1 MISIP
6 PAGQSINE
14 YPKSILTQA
23 QLEIREKSKLLSTYR
38 GDLFQIHEIIT
49 KNIGTGIPFFTAH
62 FGLDP
67 VQGITDKLFTDGA
80 GNFIDTDTPAQRLL
94 KANEVMQYKDPSPQD
109 HGITQEALVTIVS
122 AIPQIRVVQAK
133 IAATEIEI
141 ADDAGAIVYGMESK
155 PDADSV
161 KTFFSKY
168 GKPKLGSGTTTSEFA
183 KKNGILNS
191 LYVTSG
197 PRYFTKKVADI
208 TYNVQPIVDFYKDA
222 YSKDPAYYWQKIA
235 QVRLSIYSDRKI
247 SMYSPVVR
255 LEEVNPNTGAPNGKY
270 VVVAFGSQTKPG
282 NISLSEVKQRMF
294 PDVIISE
301 PGRNPKVMFGQDA
314 YYAEQLQKGQTIWKS
329 TPEKASRPYTAI
341 VLHSWEMPSS
351 SNQLII
357 QARAGES
364 VGKPVSMYA
373 LGPPS
378 KFRVPHILKVIFT
391 LAPKGTEEAMNRIVT
406 GSDAQP
412 SAIEQWFESHLAD
425 KHTTMTTGQG
435 KKLVDIAGVNDQE
448 RESIW
453 MSERYLLQC
462 VTKACYAALEHP
474 WLYMEGNGFYDRF
487 IDYQARA
494 PGRGAYHDRYAMKE
508 MFGDTWFYDCVG
520 RDENGNDNLPPSGFL
535 AAVREAVREIFTLA
549 KWPQG
554 TPQKLFEAPVNDE
567 QDLLF
572 VKTKFRQAM
581 EGPDYPVPREMYLP
595 EKLNRDLRFTPQLHD
610 EASGAQS
617 SQQGSTN
624 RYAYYFTTN
633 STGGATYK
641 PNNKRY
647 MYNMTKVYYHARYTK
662 KALGVRTR
670 KPVTLPG
677 GGQLTTVT
685 RSAEETVPGM
695 NEMGDTSLAGAIGV
709 TGAVVGLGMLGLTF
723 LRNR

>member
-38 GDLFQIHEIIT
+38 GDLFQIHEIIK

-94 KANEVMQYKDPSPQD
+94 KANEVMQYKDPSPTD

-122 AIPQIRVVQAK
+122 AIPQIRKVQAK
-133 IAATEIEI
+133 IDALEIEI

-155 PDADSV
+155 PDPDSV

-168 GKPKLGSGTTTSEFA
+168 NKPSLGTGTTASEFA
-183 KKNGILNS
+183 KKNGIENK
-191 LYVTSG
+191 LYVTGG
-197 PRYFTKKVADI
+197 PRYFTKKVEDI
-208 TYNVQPIVDFYKDA
+208 TYNVQPIVDFYMDA
-222 YSKDPAYYWQKIA
+222 YSKDPAYYWQKIS
-235 QVRLSIYSDRKI
+235 QVRLSIYMDRKI

-282 NISLSEVKQRMF
+282 NISLSDVKQRMF

-314 YYAEQLQKGQTIWKS
+314 YYAEQLQKGQNIWKS

-341 VLHSWEMPSS
+341 VLHAWEMPSDRYIAQSRDRSGS
-351 SNQLII
+351 STN
-357 QARAGES
+357 
-364 VGKPVSMYA
+364 MYA
-373 LGPPS
+373 VGPPS
-378 KFRVPHILKVIFT
+378 KLNLPNVLKVIFT
-391 LAPKGTEEAMNRIVT
+391 LAPKGTEEAMNRIVSGT
-406 GSDAQP
+406 DLQP
-412 SAIEQWFESHLAD
+412 SAIEQWFESYLERE
-425 KHTTMTTGQG
+425 HTTMTTGQG
-435 KKLVDIAGVNDQE
+435 KKLVDIIGVNDME
-448 RESIW
+448 REARW
-453 MSERYLLQC
+453 MADRNLLHC

-474 WLYMEGNGFYDRF
+474 WLYMEGNGFSRF
-487 IDYQARA
+487 IDYNSRSNAGGTYAQ
-494 PGRGAYHDRYAMKE
+494 RYTLEE
-508 MFGDTWFYDCVG
+508 MFGVSWYEECIG
-520 RDENGNDNLPPSGFL
+520 RDQNGNILSPPQGL
-535 AAVREAVREIFTLA
+535 LNTVREAVREVFTLA
-549 KWPQG
+549 KWPMG
-554 TPQKLFEAPVNDE
+554 VPQKLFEAPVNDE

-572 VKTKFRQAM
+572 IKTKFRKAM
-581 EGPDYPVPREMYLP
+581 EGPDYPAPREMYLP
-595 EKLNRDLRFTPQLHD
+595 ERLNRDLRFSPEIYDPST
-610 EASGAQS
+610 GAQS

-624 RYAYYFTTN
+624 RYAYYFTN
-633 STGGATYK
+633 AGNGAPYK
-641 PNNKRY
+641 PDNKRY
-647 MYNMTKVYYHARYTK
+647 LYNMTKVYYHARYTK
-662 KALGVRTR
+662 KALGVRSR
-670 KPVTLPG
+670 KPVSVPSA
-677 GGQLTTVT
+677 QLTM
-685 RSAEETVPGM
+685 VPKIQDQPVSGM
-695 NEMGDTSLAGAIGV
+695 NEMADSSLAGVIGV
-709 TGAVVGLGMLGLTF
+709 TGAVVGLGMLGATF

>member
-6 PAGQSINE
+6 PAGQNINE
-14 YPKSILTQA
+14 YPKSILSQA

-94 KANEVMQYKDPSPQD
+94 KANEVMQYKEPSPQD

-122 AIPQIRVVQAK
+122 AIPQVRKIQAK

-168 GKPKLGSGTTTSEFA
+168 NKPSLGSGTTTSEFA
-183 KKNGILNS
+183 KKNGIQSS

-208 TYNVQPIVDFYKDA
+208 TYNVLPIVDFYMDA
-222 YSKDPAYYWQKIA
+222 YSKDPAYYWQKIS
-235 QVRLSIYSDRKI
+235 QVRLSIYRDRKI

-270 VVVAFGSQTKPG
+270 VVVAFGSQTKPS

-341 VLHSWEMPSS
+341 VLHSWEMPSDRF
-351 SNQLII
+351 IG
-357 QARAGES
+357 QARDASGS
-364 VGKPVSMYA
+364 PINVYGV
-373 LGPPS
+373 GPPS
-378 KFRVPHILKVIFT
+378 KVNLPNVLKVIFT

-406 GSDAQP
+406 GTDAQP

-435 KKLVDIAGVNDQE
+435 KKLVDIAGVNDKE
-448 RESIW
+448 RESVW

-494 PGRGAYHDRYAMKE
+494 PGRGAYTDRYTMKE

-572 VKTKFRQAM
+572 VKTKFRKAM

-695 NEMGDTSLAGAIGV
+695 NEMGDSSLAGAIGV

>member
-6 PAGQSINE
+6 PAGQSVNE
-14 YPKSILTQA
+14 YPKSILSQA

-94 KANEVMQYKDPSPQD
+94 KANEVMQYQDPSPAD

-122 AIPQIRVVQAK
+122 AIPQIRKVQAK

-168 GKPKLGSGTTTSEFA
+168 KKPKLGSGSTVSQFA
-183 KKNGILNS
+183 AKNGIQNS
-191 LYVTSG
+191 LYVTGG
-197 PRYFTKKVADI
+197 PRYFTKKVGDV

-247 SMYSPVVR
+247 STYSPVVR

-314 YYAEQLQKGQTIWKS
+314 YYAEQLQKGQNIWKS

-341 VLHSWEMPSS
+341 VLHSWEMPSDRFIS
-351 SNQLII
+351 
-357 QARAGES
+357 QARDGS
-364 VGKPVSMYA
+364 GSPINVYGV
-373 LGPPS
+373 GPPS
-378 KFRVPHILKVIFT
+378 KVNLPNVLKVIFT

-435 KKLVDIAGVNDQE
+435 KKLVDVAGVNDKE
-448 RESIW
+448 RESVW

-474 WLYMEGNGFYDRF
+474 WLYMEGNGFSRW

-494 PGRGAYHDRYAMKE
+494 PSRGAYADRYTMKE
-508 MFGDTWFYDCVG
+508 MFGDTWFYECVG
-520 RDENGNDNLPPSGFL
+520 RDDRGNDKLPPAGFL
-535 AAVREAVREIFTLA
+535 TAVREAVRQIFTLA
-549 KWPQG
+549 KWPAL
-554 TPQKLFEAPVNDE
+554 PAQKLFEAPVNDE

-572 VKTKFRQAM
+572 IKTKFRKAM

-595 EKLNRDLRFTPQLHD
+595 EKLNRDLRFSPQLHD

-624 RYAYYFTTN
+624 RYAYYFTNN
-633 STGGATYK
+633 STGGAPYK

-677 GGQLTTVT
+677 GAQLTMV
-685 RSAEETVPGM
+685 SSSPDQSPPGL
-695 NEMGDTSLAGAIGV
+695 NTLGDSSLAGAIGV
-709 TGAVVGLGMLGLTF
+709 TGAVVGLGMLGMTF